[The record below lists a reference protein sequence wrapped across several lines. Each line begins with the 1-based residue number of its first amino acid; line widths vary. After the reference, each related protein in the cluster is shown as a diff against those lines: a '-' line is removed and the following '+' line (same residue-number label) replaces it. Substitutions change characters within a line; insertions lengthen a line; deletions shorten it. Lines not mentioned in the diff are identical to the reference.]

1 MRLWIGLGLLAA
13 ASNVSATGPSFSC
26 EAVRAGSIEAMICED
41 ERLADLDRQLAEAYK
56 AAVAVAHDEQPPMLK
71 AEQRGWIK
79 GRNDC
84 WKSDTPRDCVEKQYG
99 YRIIELQAR
108 YRLVPHTGPVT
119 YACDG
124 DPRNEVVATYFR
136 TEPASLIA
144 ERGDSVSFMVRVRT
158 ASGARYD
165 GPNEWLWEHQ
175 GKATIVWG
183 YEAPEM
189 RCVKRDGA

>member
-1 MRLWIGLGLLAA
+1 MRTWIGLGLLAA
-13 ASNVSATGPSFSC
+13 ASSVTAAGPSFRC

-41 ERLADLDRQLAEAYK
+41 EGLAGLDRQLAEVYK
-56 AAVAVAHDEQPPMLK
+56 AAVAVAHNEQPPVLK
-71 AEQRGWIK
+71 AAQRGWIK

-84 WKSDTPRDCVEKQYG
+84 WKSDTPRGCVEEQYR

-124 DPRNEVVATYFR
+124 NPRNEVVATYFR
-136 TEPASLIA
+136 TEPDSLIA

-175 GKATIVWG
+175 GEATIVWG
-183 YEAPEM
+183 YEAPQM
-189 RCVKRDGA
+189 RCVKQEGA